1 MVSWNSPYH
10 KSWHILCF
18 TDDSACLNLWGDI
31 MSEFSILYKSLHCE
45 QKRTKKTEKNDA
57 SSQVKSEA
65 QSGSTVNP
73 LRALIAKIF

>member
-1 MVSWNSPYH
+1 
-10 KSWHILCF
+10 
-18 TDDSACLNLWGDI
+18 

-65 QSGSTVNP
+65 QSKSILAP
-73 LRALIAKIF
+73 FRALIAKIF

>member
-1 MVSWNSPYH
+1 
-10 KSWHILCF
+10 
-18 TDDSACLNLWGDI
+18 

-57 SSQVKSEA
+57 SLQVKSEA